1 MGVAILHKLNAEIL
15 LIVQEYRS
23 KRQKMVVF
31 IVKPIDKIL
40 GKCYSVNTR
49 IYGVVK
55 TLLYDSM
62 KDR

>member
-1 MGVAILHKLNAEIL
+1 MGVAILHKSNAGIL
-15 LIVQEYRS
+15 LIVQEYRL
-23 KRQKMVVF
+23 KRQHMEVF
-31 IVKPIDKIL
+31 IVKQIDKIL

>member
-1 MGVAILHKLNAEIL
+1 
-15 LIVQEYRS
+15 
-23 KRQKMVVF
+23 MVVF